1 MLTFTVS
8 FLALLLAGTP
18 ALAQT
23 TISAALADHL
33 DRLPA
38 KTGLYVK
45 HLATGEEAAI
55 RADESFNSQSVI
67 KIPIMV
73 RAFQLA
79 ERGELNLDERV
90 TLTRADLRDGSGTFQ
105 YLDLGASLTLR
116 DLIQH
121 MIVTS
126 DNTATDL
133 LTVKVGGKDAVNAW
147 LAKSGYRMRLLN
159 RGWEY
164 RGKLLAKLDPRF
176 ANLTA
181 EEVTGLQ
188 YAMNPGAA
196 AQFAHYQPLFT
207 GPRAAWLEVVR
218 NPGNRLAHAAN
229 QRKLMVDDPDV
240 WLGDISAREIGRML
254 EAIERCTSS
263 SVASRPA
270 GDRTTPPLA
279 SPASC
284 DTMKLFMRRQLAG
297 ARRLPHFLDVPVA
310 HKTGDAGNIANDVGI
325 IDARSG
331 PIVIAALVT
340 GITGSY
346 GEAEDR
352 IGRIAR
358 HVVDHFDGA
367 TQKAAPPTTPPP
379 PRRVIQPKGYKP
391 TPSPLTP
398 GIMIGDTLYLSGS
411 TGGDP
416 ATGQLVK
423 GGFEAEMRQIMS
435 NMQTVLKEA
444 GLTLADVVSVTGYL
458 VDMADFARYNEIYR
472 EYFTTL
478 PLPTRSTV
486 AVKELARGA
495 RLEMTMTA
503 VRSK

>member
-1 MLTFTVS
+1 MLTLTLS
-8 FLALLLAGTP
+8 FLGLLLATTP
-18 ALAQT
+18 AFAQT
-23 TISAALADHL
+23 TLSAALADHL
-33 DRLPA
+33 DRFPA

-45 HLATGEEAAI
+45 HLDTGEEAAI

-79 ERGELNLDERV
+79 ERGELNLDERI
-90 TLTRADLRDGSGTFQ
+90 TLTRAHLRDGSGTFQ

-133 LTVKVGGKDAVNAW
+133 LTVKVGGKDALNAW
-147 LAKSGYRMRLLN
+147 LATSGYRMRLLN

-196 AQFAHYQPLFT
+196 ALFAHYQPLFT
-207 GPRAAWLEVVR
+207 GTRAAWPDVVR
-218 NPGNRLAHAAN
+218 NPANRRAHAAN

-254 EAIERCTSS
+254 EAIERCTSN
-263 SVASRPA
+263 SVASHPA
-270 GDRTTPPLA
+270 ADRTTPPLA
-279 SPASC
+279 SPRSC

-331 PIVIAALVT
+331 PIVVAALVT

-352 IGRIAR
+352 IGRIAK
-358 HVVDHFDGA
+358 HVADHFDGA
-367 TQKAAPPTTPPP
+367 GQTTAPPAPAPA
-379 PRRVIQPKGYKP
+379 RRVIQPPGYKP

-398 GIMIGDTLYLSGS
+398 GIMVGDTLYLSGS

-444 GLTLADVVSVTGYL
+444 GMTLADVVSVTGYL

-472 EYFTTL
+472 EYFTML